1 MLTEISSV
9 DEPHQSDIK
18 TTIENMANTVRP
30 IISEHTKIMFE
41 QFITLMQNH
50 GPADAKKYYTN
61 VITTYEKLVERL
73 LIKRPYYFYGTG
85 DTTDRKKPND
95 TMETDFDTW
104 SEAYI
109 NYDEMQMS
117 AFISVS
123 VPTYFINSGSRIN
136 RAVITNPI
144 NHISEGI
151 YIASVGA
158 RFEKQSE
165 PGKQG
170 KMEYEYIVIDKDQNI
185 PSLGYGE
192 PPTTTTNKFLSE
204 KHRLFNNNDNLPT
217 YTHIQTGF
225 DNHDQD
231 IMRDFYQFD
240 SKYFNIQLYRYRMY
254 QVILP
259 FLMEANDRAKT
270 LIPTAKS
277 AYVVAT
283 GLGLGVWADQVNGV
297 PLANFIIDVY
307 RNIITNSNIDFSH
320 IYAIEFNYFTDIK
333 IATTSTSSSQ
343 TITYSDFNNNN
354 ATQTFN
360 GWNNLTLTNSTADGI
375 TGKTIWKNNNDHIIN
390 IVFSG
395 TQHDDPMRLRSTED
409 STCYQFD
416 KNKHLLVAQYAWDSN
431 SYPGNEY
438 WAGDLAGSGDPAA
451 ACCSLI
457 ADLQNPK
464 INEPAFTD
472 NSRIQVWTEPDDMMA

>member
-1 MLTEISSV
+1 
-9 DEPHQSDIK
+9 
-18 TTIENMANTVRP
+18 
-30 IISEHTKIMFE
+30 
-41 QFITLMQNH
+41 
-50 GPADAKKYYTN
+50 
-61 VITTYEKLVERL
+61 
-73 LIKRPYYFYGTG
+73 
-85 DTTDRKKPND
+85 
-95 TMETDFDTW
+95 
-104 SEAYI
+104 
-109 NYDEMQMS
+109 
-117 AFISVS
+117 
-123 VPTYFINSGSRIN
+123 
-136 RAVITNPI
+136 
-144 NHISEGI
+144 
-151 YIASVGA
+151 
-158 RFEKQSE
+158 
-165 PGKQG
+165 
-170 KMEYEYIVIDKDQNI
+170 
-185 PSLGYGE
+185 
-192 PPTTTTNKFLSE
+192 
-204 KHRLFNNNDNLPT
+204 
-217 YTHIQTGF
+217 
-225 DNHDQD
+225 
-231 IMRDFYQFD
+231 
-240 SKYFNIQLYRYRMY
+240 MY